1 VRRSLLSVI
10 KLQHRFQRL
19 RHPAEQKID
28 ATIKI
33 VNKKATTR
41 CLYVFL
47 FGVAEQR
54 ASERV
59 SSSSHLARIWA
70 IVLHAKELLSVD
82 SRVESAQT
90 LFHITRNN
98 QAPCFASFRTQKTTT
113 LNRSLWTGR
122 QTVVVTTAAVPGRTK
137 VQRSRSHG
145 WKNEW
150 EIGEKER
157 IAHLCGEAAERR
169 PAGGEGGGGML

>member
-98 QAPCFASFRTQKTTT
+98 QAPCFASFRTQKNNNFESQP
-113 LNRSLWTGR
+113 LDWTPDGR
-122 QTVVVTTAAVPGRTK
+122 RHDCCGTWPNEGAK
-137 VQRSRSHG
+137 V
-145 WKNEW
+145 
-150 EIGEKER
+150 EIPRLEK
-157 IAHLCGEAAERR
+157 
-169 PAGGEGGGGML
+169 